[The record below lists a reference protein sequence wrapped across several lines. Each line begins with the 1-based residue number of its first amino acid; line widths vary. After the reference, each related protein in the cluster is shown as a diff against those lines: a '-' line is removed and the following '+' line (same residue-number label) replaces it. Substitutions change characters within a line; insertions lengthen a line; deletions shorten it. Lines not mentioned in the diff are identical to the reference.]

1 MTRRILSLLL
11 CTVMVLSMIPVVAMV
26 VSAEDEGMW
35 TTYQSASAYEITD
48 GTRPPE
54 SGYGYTDEGLT
65 IVQPDWTG
73 ETPFVTVSSK
83 ETINLKEDGLYLE
96 FRVDEFSYGGTYHD
110 KDHWIAL
117 TLNTGKVEADGT
129 VSGKVDPGNCAYG
142 GGWLTLLRYKD
153 ASTMTTMPHV
163 TRPAT
168 EGTNGTFENLGMSFL
183 NPSKDDWGR
192 RTFTFEVRWDGSAY
206 VIKVNG
212 YAQVCNDI
220 ATQVLESL
228 SADGEFFVGISLY
241 DAAVGKPAGLTITKF
256 GTSAEDATMPR
267 GSDSKAPETT
277 TEPETTAA
285 PETTAEPETTAAPE
299 TTTEPETTA
308 EPETTGAPETTAEPE
323 TTAAPETTIE
333 PETTVAPETTAEPET
348 TATPETTAEPE
359 TTVVPETTI
368 EPETT
373 AAPETTAE
381 PETTAAPE
389 TTAEPETTKAKGC
402 GGVIG
407 WSGMASVT
415 VLAACSLT
423 KRRKEE

>member
-267 GSDSKAPETT
+267 GSDSKAPEADTEAPETT

-299 TTTEPETTA
+299 TTAEPETTA
-308 EPETTGAPETTAEPE
+308 APETTAEPE
-323 TTAAPETTIE
+323 TTAAPETTAE
-333 PETTVAPETTAEPET
+333 PETTAAPETTAEPET
-348 TATPETTAEPE
+348 TATPETT
-359 TTVVPETTI
+359 I
-368 EPETT
+368 
-373 AAPETTAE
+373 E

-407 WSGMASVT
+407 WSGMASVI